1 MSSRLVVLPTSRA
14 GWGLLIAFIAVVAAG
29 IWPVI
34 GWVNRSVLV
43 MGLPLLVVWSYVVIF
58 ACFAVML
65 IANRVLARKER
76 EHD

>member
-1 MSSRLVVLPTSRA
+1 MSRLVVLPTSRA
-14 GWGLLIAFIAVVAAG
+14 GWVLLIVFVAVVAAG

-34 GWVNRSVLV
+34 GWVNRAVLV
-43 MGLPLLVVWSYVVIF
+43 LGLPLLVVWSYVVIF

-65 IANRVLARKER
+65 IANRVLEYKED